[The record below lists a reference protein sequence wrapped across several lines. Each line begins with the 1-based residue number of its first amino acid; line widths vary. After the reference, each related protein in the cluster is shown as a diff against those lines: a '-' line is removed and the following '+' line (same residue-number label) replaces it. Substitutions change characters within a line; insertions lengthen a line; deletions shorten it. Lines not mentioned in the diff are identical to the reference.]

1 MSTATRRAASAI
13 VRHVC
18 RGTLHALGRY
28 RRLVATDGPL
38 PSSGVATLAVA
49 STIAFTIVLGAAPRT
64 ADAFEVHPLVH
75 RIDAY
80 GRQSSSNVIVTNS
93 SDQPLPVEFTAYAL
107 EYDGV
112 SAQRGAPAD
121 EELLVFPPSAIVAP
135 GRVQAARVQW
145 LGEPDIESAR
155 SYIVTVEQVPASGAS
170 ADEASG
176 VQVLL
181 TFNVYVH
188 VSPPGAEP
196 RLVVRER
203 RVESAN
209 GRSTL
214 HFHLANEGNGNAFG
228 SLMTFEL
235 EGEGRVGRVLPEAD
249 DVGTAELFFPPG
261 FERDVELPLPG
272 DAWPATTT
280 VDIVY
285 DE

>member
-1 MSTATRRAASAI
+1 MAASPPF
-13 VRHVC
+13 
-18 RGTLHALGRY
+18 G
-28 RRLVATDGPL
+28 
-38 PSSGVATLAVA
+38 GVVTLA
-49 STIAFTIVLGAAPRT
+49 TVLGTALAAAPRT

-75 RIDAY
+75 RIESL
-80 GRQSSSNVIVTNS
+80 GRLSSSNVVVTNS

-107 EYDGV
+107 EYDGK

-121 EELLVFPPSAIVAP
+121 DELLVFPPSAIVAP

-145 LGEPDIESAR
+145 LGEPDIERAR
-155 SYIVTVEQVPASGAS
+155 SYIVIVEQIPAFGAS
-170 ADEASG
+170 VDDASG

-214 HFHLANEGNGNAFG
+214 HLRLVNDGNGNAYG
-228 SLMTFEL
+228 SLMSFEL
-235 EGEGRVGRVLPEAD
+235 DGEGRIGRVLPEAD
-249 DVGTAELFFPPG
+249 GVGTAELFFPPG
-261 FERDVELPLPG
+261 FEREVELPLPG
-272 DAWPATTT
+272 DAWPASTT